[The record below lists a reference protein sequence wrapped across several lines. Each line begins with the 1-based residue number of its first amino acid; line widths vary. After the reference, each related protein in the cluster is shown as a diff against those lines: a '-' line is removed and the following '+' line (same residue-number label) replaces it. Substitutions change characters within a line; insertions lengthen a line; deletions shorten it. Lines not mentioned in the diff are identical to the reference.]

1 MSDIIEYTS
10 TDFIKI
16 VESEDKFGVIE
27 ELASLFSEGDVC
39 TDIKALIAALKDRER
54 IMSTGIGFGIA
65 IPHAKIEQVK
75 NISFAVGISKKGVE
89 FDSMDGKPVH
99 LIILVAAG
107 DKQHKHYL
115 SLMSNIMTVLKNDEI
130 KEKIIDSTDKVEILR
145 LLGSC

>member
-10 TDFIKI
+10 TDYIKL
-16 VESEDKFGVIE
+16 VESEDKFSVIE
-27 ELASLFSEGDVC
+27 ELASLFADGEVC
-39 TDIKALIAALKDRER
+39 TDINALISALKDRER

-65 IPHAKIEQVK
+65 IPHAKIATVR
-75 NISFAVGISKKGVE
+75 NLSFAVGISKKGVE

-107 DKQHKHYL
+107 EKQHKHYL
-115 SLMSNIMTVLKNDEI
+115 SLMSNIMTVLKNESI
-130 KEKIIDSTDKVEILR
+130 KEQIIESTDKVEILR